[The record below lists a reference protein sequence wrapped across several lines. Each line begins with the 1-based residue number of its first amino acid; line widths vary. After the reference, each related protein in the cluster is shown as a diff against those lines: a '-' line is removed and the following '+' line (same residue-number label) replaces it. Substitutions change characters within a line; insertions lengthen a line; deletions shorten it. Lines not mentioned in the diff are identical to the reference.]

1 MMTLLVSTEVFD
13 FSRTRDQ
20 AKSLRDASFYR
31 INTTETP
38 LKKRKDENWDSR
50 SFAEEDSWFN
60 LFSNLNGKQFLIQYD
75 NIIVT
80 SSSQSLVQAETIISL
95 FKNGCCNGRTKCW
108 NSQPIQWYPPVSV
121 YYPRRSIALL
131 CLNRTGKYYI
141 VVNTSFVVV

>member
-31 INTTETP
+31 INTTET
-38 LKKRKDENWDSR
+38 LKKKRNENWDSR
-50 SFAEEDSWFN
+50 SFAEEDSRFN

-95 FKNGCCNGRTKCW
+95 FKSVCCNGRTKCW
-108 NSQPIQWYPPVSV
+108 NSHPIQWHPPVPV
-121 YYPRRSIALL
+121 YYPVSSISLL
-131 CLNRTGKYYI
+131 YLNGTGKYYI
-141 VVNTSFVVV
+141 VVNTSFIVV